1 MRKFIILMLF
11 VVAIFASL
19 AINIFNSNGYNEG
32 KIPVKDESKYF
43 IQIKDRVFT
52 DAIRKDNPVIK
63 VVNSSKHKLQLCA
76 KDTTE
81 FLGIFSDKDSM
92 AQRTVEKFNR
102 RGFEWVVD
110 DSIQGTYFSL
120 PREKCMKDADDYVT
134 VPVWL
139 IKKLLESENK
149 ILDDKF
155 KVIGGNNEGFIEKI
169 INSWITFWNSMSS
182 LFN

>member
-52 DAIRKDNPVIK
+52 DAIEKDNPVIK

-76 KDTTE
+76 KDTTK

-102 RGFEWVVD
+102 RGFEWVVG

-120 PREKCMKDADDYVT
+120 PREKCMNDADDYVT

-139 IKKLLESENK
+139 IKELLDNGLIKKDSK
-149 ILDDKF
+149 I
-155 KVIGGNNEGFIEKI
+155 IGGNDGGFFEKI
-169 INSWITFWNSMSS
+169 INSWIAFWNSISS

>member
-1 MRKFIILMLF
+1 MKKFIILMLF

-19 AINIFNSNGYNEG
+19 AINILNSNGYNKG
-32 KIPVKDESKYF
+32 KIPVKDENKYF

-63 VVNSSKHKLQLCA
+63 VVNSSKYRLQLCA
-76 KDTTE
+76 ASDTAK
-81 FLGIFSDKDSM
+81 FFAIFSDKDSM
-92 AQRTVEKFNR
+92 AQRTVEKFNG
-102 RGFEWVVD
+102 RGFEWVVG

-120 PREKCMKDADDYVT
+120 PREKCMNDANDYVT

-139 IKKLLESENK
+139 IAKLLDEK
-149 ILDDKF
+149 IIDKDF
-155 KVIGGNNEGFIEKI
+155 KIIGNNNEGFIEKI
-169 INSWITFWNSMSS
+169 KNSCIEFWDLIIN